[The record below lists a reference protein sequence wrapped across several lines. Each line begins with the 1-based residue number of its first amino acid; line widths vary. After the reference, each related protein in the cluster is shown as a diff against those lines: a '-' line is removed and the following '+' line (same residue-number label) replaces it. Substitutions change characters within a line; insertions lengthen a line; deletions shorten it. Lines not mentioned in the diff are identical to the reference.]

1 MIAGTNGYIS
11 NVFKVGNNGITLDGP
26 NRKIYIGTGTY
37 NNSNTPFYFASGS
50 TNVFSLGD
58 KLSFDG
64 ADLTVSGD
72 ITATNLTATTAGNI
86 GGWSIDSS
94 KLNKLSGSSSDVNA
108 GIILDS
114 TNNRIIVSGSG
125 VSTTD
130 NSVKLLGDEG
140 VLEVSQSGA
149 GVFDT
154 GRIKTFT
161 TTYFVKTDSIKP
173 SSGFVKGPD
182 SNTEL
187 PHTIT
192 RITDSQ
198 AAPKVLNIDV
208 DNSVDAG
215 IVKTDKLFVTTPTG
229 QGGTNVYMNAER
241 DINTLTFNGA
251 TNPTASYYFGNNID
265 YSFSETSNANL
276 HPGFHYHYHV
286 SNSVFAGAEQPIG
299 FVQGGAASGSSIFTI
314 STAMTSLED
323 NDFGDA
329 KFNILALDANTEGL
343 GAARQNEYTFFQARH
358 SGSIRAQLQ
367 HDGDFVSKGN
377 ITAFGTS
384 FLTVSDEREK
394 KNIYTISES
403 LDRILEL
410 RPTKFTWKETSKED
424 VGFIAQ
430 EVEKIIPEVIETSRG
445 FINTDNDQERKT
457 IAYPKLVPY
466 LVDTIQQ
473 LTKRIEELEK
483 KVK

>member
-11 NVFKVGNNGITLDGP
+11 NTFKVGNGGITLDGV
-26 NRKIYIGTGTY
+26 NKKIYIGTGTY
-37 NNSNTPFYFASGS
+37 NNSNTAFYVDNA
-50 TNVFSLGD
+50 NNFSLGS

-125 VSTTD
+125 ASTTD

-161 TTYFVKTDSIKP
+161 TTYFVETDSIRP
-173 SSGFVKGPD
+173 SSGFVSGPD
-182 SNTEL
+182 SDTEL

-192 RITDSQ
+192 RTTVSE
-198 AAPKVLNIDV
+198 AAPKLLNIDV

-215 IVKTDKLFVTTPTG
+215 VVKTDKLFVTTPSG

-241 DINTLTFNGA
+241 DIQTLTFDGA
-251 TNPTASYYFGNNID
+251 TNPTASYYFGNNVD

-286 SNSVFAGAEQPIG
+286 SNSTFAGAEQPIG
-299 FVQGGAASGSSIFTI
+299 FVQGGVASGSSIFTI
-314 STAMTSLED
+314 STAMISAEN

-329 KFNILALDANTEGL
+329 QFNLLALDTNLSGIDPTL
-343 GAARQNEYTFFQARH
+343 QNEYTFFQARH

-377 ITAFGTS
+377 ITAFGTT
-384 FLTVSDEREK
+384 FLQVSDQRLK
-394 KNIYTISES
+394 KDVHTISGS
-403 LDRILEL
+403 MNKILQL
-410 RPTKFTWKETSKED
+410 RPTEFTWIDNDKQD
-424 VGFIAQ
+424 IGFIAQ
-430 EVEKIIPEVIETSRG
+430 EVEKIIPEVIEISDG
-445 FINTDNDQERKT
+445 FINTGDDQQIKT
-457 IAYPKLVPY
+457 ISYPKLVPY